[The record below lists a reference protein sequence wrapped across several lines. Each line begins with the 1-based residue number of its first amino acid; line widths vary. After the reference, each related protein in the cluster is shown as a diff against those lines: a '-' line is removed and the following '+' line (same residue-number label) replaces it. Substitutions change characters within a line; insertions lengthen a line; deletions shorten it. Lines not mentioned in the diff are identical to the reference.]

1 MSATARPPAA
11 PRSIASPR
19 RLVERIGA
27 VAWSVTLALAIAVGS
42 IVAVFAASDCDLPL
56 WLRCLG
62 GCPTYASVVETHLG
76 APMTRCR
83 DEAGRPQRIV
93 LIDVYDRQWFDTDG
107 RLIALQVDL
116 PANGAFCGGT
126 RATRWFGAERGCH

>member
-1 MSATARPPAA
+1 MRTRRSRPRFRVPL
-11 PRSIASPR
+11 I
-19 RLVERIGA
+19 ERIGS
-27 VAWSVTLALAIAVGS
+27 VAWTSTIAIAATLAVMVLPFAV
-42 IVAVFAASDCDLPL
+42 SDCDLPL

-62 GCPTYASVVETHLG
+62 GCPTYETVVEAHLG

-93 LIDVYDRQWFDTDG
+93 LIDVYDRQWFDADG
-107 RLIALQVDL
+107 SLVALQVDL
-116 PANGAFCGGT
+116 PASGSFCRGT